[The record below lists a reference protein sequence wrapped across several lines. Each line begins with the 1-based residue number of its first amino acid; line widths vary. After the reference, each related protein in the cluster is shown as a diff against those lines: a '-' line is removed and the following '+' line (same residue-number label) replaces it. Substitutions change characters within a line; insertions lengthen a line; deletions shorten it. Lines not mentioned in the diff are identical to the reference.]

1 MEETQN
7 HSIVLMGLKHCGKST
22 QGKLLAEKLEV
33 DFFDIDQ
40 EIEKAVGKPVR
51 ILYKTKGASE
61 FMLQEEKVCDKIVSE
76 NAGKQIVVATG
87 GGICD
92 NPPAITRLRELN
104 TFVFLRLD
112 MDFSIN
118 RIMDKIQ
125 KNEFGTFLNLPA
137 YVEAEN
143 PKTLKDVREIL
154 QKKFQE
160 RFLKYEAIADIIVD
174 IKNAPIDENL
184 NRILE
189 ALK

>member
-61 FMLQEEKVCDKIVSE
+61 FMLQEEKACDKIVSE